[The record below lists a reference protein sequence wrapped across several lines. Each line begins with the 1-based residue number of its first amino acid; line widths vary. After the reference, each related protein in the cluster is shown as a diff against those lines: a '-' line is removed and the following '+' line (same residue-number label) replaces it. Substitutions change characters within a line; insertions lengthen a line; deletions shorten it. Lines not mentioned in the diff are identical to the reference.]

1 MIKKI
6 EQINGLSILKISE
19 IAINEEKRELY
30 ILEQLEHRITIT
42 DFELNFIKYFGS
54 KGNGDNQFNY
64 PSSICFK
71 YQFLYV
77 CDSYNKR
84 IQKFNQ
90 NLEFIKLLKLEYTP
104 YRLTVLNS
112 ELDVKST
119 DGATYFYDISS
130 LNFNRKIDGLFSLI

>member
-1 MIKKI
+1 M
-6 EQINGLSILKISE
+6 
-19 IAINEEKRELY
+19 
-30 ILEQLEHRITIT
+30 
-42 DFELNFIKYFGS
+42 D
-54 KGNGDNQFNY
+54 
-64 PSSICFK
+64 
-71 YQFLYV
+71 FLYV
-77 CDSYNKR
+77 CDNFIKR